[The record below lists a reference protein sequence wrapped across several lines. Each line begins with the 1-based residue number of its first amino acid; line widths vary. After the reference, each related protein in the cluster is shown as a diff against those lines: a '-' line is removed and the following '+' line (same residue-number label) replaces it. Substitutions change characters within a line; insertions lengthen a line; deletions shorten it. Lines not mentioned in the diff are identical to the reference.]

1 MTRPV
6 PARRISVVGLGYVG
20 LPVAVAFGRTAR
32 VVGFDVNPR
41 RIEELRAG
49 VDRTDEVTAAD
60 LAAADIL
67 YTDRT
72 EDLRT
77 ADFHIVAVPTPVD
90 DAHQPDLTPLV
101 KASESVGRALK
112 KGDIVVY
119 ESTVYPGAT
128 EEVCAPVLE
137 RVSGLRSGVDFTLGY
152 SPERINPGDR
162 EHTFT
167 KIKKVVSGQ
176 DAPTLDIVAAV
187 YGSVVTAG
195 VHRAASI
202 KVAEAAKVIENTQR
216 DLNIAL
222 MNELALLFSRLGI
235 DTLDV
240 LEAAGT
246 KWNFLPFRPGLVGG
260 HCIGVDPY
268 YLTHKAEEVGYIP
281 QVILAGRRIND
292 GMGAFVANRTIRE
305 MTRAGHPVSGT
316 PVTVLGLTF
325 KEDCPDLRNSRV
337 IDIVRELRDFG
348 ALVQVADPLAD
359 PAEALH
365 EYGVTLTPFDKL
377 APAAAVVAAVSHRE
391 YRALTVDG
399 LLGLCLPPAVVIDVK
414 GAYDRPALAAAGIRH
429 WRL

>member
-1 MTRPV
+1 MIQ
-6 PARRISVVGLGYVG
+6 PAHSRRISVVGLGYVG

-32 VVGFDVNPR
+32 VVGFDVNPQ
-41 RIEELRAG
+41 RIKELSAG
-49 VDRTDEVTAAD
+49 HDRTGEVAASD
-60 LAAADIL
+60 LGATDIL
-67 YTDRT
+67 YTDRI
-72 EDLRT
+72 EDLRS

-90 DAHQPDLTPLV
+90 VAHQPDLTPLV
-101 KASESVGRALK
+101 KASETVGRALK

-128 EEVCAPVLE
+128 EDVCAPVLE
-137 RVSGLRSGVDFTLGY
+137 RVSGLRCSADFTLGY
-152 SPERINPGDR
+152 SPERINPGDK

-176 DAPTLDIVAAV
+176 DAATLDIVAAV

-268 YLTHKAEEVGYIP
+268 YLTHKAEMVGYIP

-292 GMGAFVANRTIRE
+292 GMGAFVANRAIRE
-305 MTRAGHPVSGT
+305 MTRAGHPVSGM

-337 IDIVRELRDFG
+337 IDIIHELQDYG
-348 ALVQVADPLAD
+348 AIVQVADPLAD
-359 PAEALH
+359 PEEALH

-377 APAAAVVAAVSHRE
+377 APAAAVIAAVGHRQ
-391 YRALTVDG
+391 YRALTVDV
-399 LLGLCLPPAVVIDVK
+399 LLALCLSPAVVIDVK
-414 GAYDRPALAAAGIRH
+414 GAYDRAALAAAGIRH